1 VSSVPCV
8 TSLYMMF
15 ECERCGH
22 TLQEVTSRSVSLW
35 LFFCLLD
42 FYLISKIISC
52 EFLVKWNYSITL
64 RKIPRILNQLNY
76 YWVIS
81 LWIQHVFSVDD
92 RLILAKVS
100 FIHCISTVL
109 IMLIC
114 CNEFTYSSK
123 LLISLHPSNKPSLTI
138 LILLSNISNYTS

>member
-1 VSSVPCV
+1 
-8 TSLYMMF
+8 MMV

-35 LFFCLLD
+35 LFCLFVG
-42 FYLISKIISC
+42 FYLTSKIISC

-64 RKIPRILNQLNY
+64 RKIPRILSQLNY

-109 IMLIC
+109 IMLIYC
-114 CNEFTYSSK
+114 DEFTYSSK
-123 LLISLHPSNKPSLTI
+123 LLISLHPSNKPSLPI
-138 LILLSNISNYTS
+138 LILLSNISNYVS